1 MAILRIS
8 DARKLSDKEREA
20 KLADLKMELTKAMNK
35 GSQQKGKRKELKRA
49 ISRILTLNNSQQGE
63 LKKQ

>member
-1 MAILRIS
+1 MAILRMS
-8 DARKLSDKEREA
+8 DARKMSDKDKVAKLSDLR
-20 KLADLKMELTKAMNK
+20 MELTKAMNK

-49 ISRILTLNNSQQGE
+49 ISRILTLNAQQGE

>member
-1 MAILRIS
+1 MAILRMS
-8 DARKLSDKEREA
+8 DAKKLSNTERQT

-49 ISRILTLNNSQQGE
+49 ISRILTLNTQQGE

>member
-1 MAILRIS
+1 MAILRMS
-8 DARKLSDKEREA
+8 DAKKLSDKDRET
-20 KLADLKMELTKAMNK
+20 KLSELKMELTKAMNK

-49 ISRILTLNNSQQGE
+49 ISRILTINNSNKGE

>member
-1 MAILRIS
+1 MAILRMS
-8 DARKLSDKEREA
+8 DAVKLSDKDRET
-20 KLADLKMELTKAMNK
+20 KLSELKMELTKAMNK

-49 ISRILTLNNSQQGE
+49 ISRILTINNSKQGE

>member
-1 MAILRIS
+1 MAILRMS
-8 DARKLSDKEREA
+8 DAKKLSNTERTT
-20 KLADLKMELTKAMNK
+20 KLSDLKMELTKAMNK

-49 ISRILTLNNSQQGE
+49 ISRLLTLNTQQGE

>member
-1 MAILRIS
+1 MAILRMT
-8 DARKLSDKEREA
+8 DARKMSAKDRETRLSELR
-20 KLADLKMELTKAMNK
+20 MELTRAMNK

-49 ISRILTLNNSQQGE
+49 ISRILTLNNSAKEE